1 MKKIKWLDSNPDV
14 ISLRLRFQ
22 RNFLSVLHPNL
33 VSSPIKG
40 ISANMYTSDS
50 GVVHEFS
57 KMAVSLKW
65 ILDYFV
71 GYTL

>member
-1 MKKIKWLDSNPDV
+1 VTYFGIVCFVIRDVDVKLFYYLYPDIDISNYETDYTKLRHDFWSRGAVLD
-14 ISLRLRFQ
+14 
-22 RNFLSVLHPNL
+22 
-33 VSSPIKG
+33 
-40 ISANMYTSDS
+40 
-50 GVVHEFS
+50 FS

>member
-1 MKKIKWLDSNPDV
+1 MTWG
-14 ISLRLRFQ
+14 RFD
-22 RNFLSVLHPNL
+22 FG
-33 VSSPIKG
+33 PIWFGADLTCFQGGVPGLAEVDFTDTDK
-40 ISANMYTSDS
+40 

>member
-1 MKKIKWLDSNPDV
+1 MGPIWFGADLTCFQGGMP
-14 ISLRLRFQ
+14 RLAD
-22 RNFLSVLHPNL
+22 
-33 VSSPIKG
+33 K
-40 ISANMYTSDS
+40 